1 MAGEG
6 ALETAHRRT
15 APNPGEPRGRAI
27 RGPVLTFTDD
37 PFAAGVE
44 QAMRYEP
51 DGLILI
57 AGGRIR
63 AFGPHEQARHALPPG
78 TPVTDYGAGTLILPG
93 FIDTHVHYPQIQL
106 IGAHAGRLIDWL
118 EQHAFRVEQQFADQ
132 EHARATARVF
142 LTECLRAGT
151 TTAAVYC
158 TVHPESVD
166 AFFEEAERLNL
177 RMIAG
182 KVLMDRH
189 APAAL
194 TDTAQRGLAESRAL
208 IARWHGRGRLLY
220 GVTLRFAP
228 TSTPE
233 QLDAA
238 GTLWRETPGAYLQ
251 SHVSENRDEV
261 AWVQELFP
269 ERAGYLD
276 VYDHHGLLGPRAIY
290 GHGIWLTEDEL
301 RRCHDTGTA
310 IAHCPTANLFLGSG
324 LFKLDAA
331 KRAGRPV
338 RVGLGSDLGAG
349 TSFSPLVTMCEAYKV
364 AQLNGG
370 SLSAPLAFYLA
381 TRGAAHALHLEET
394 IGTIAPG
401 YEADLVVLDLHSTP
415 AIDYRMKRCRDI
427 EEALLIQMTL
437 GDDRAT
443 LATYVAGEP
452 VYARESGGNPG
463 AGSR

>member
-1 MAGEG
+1 VEDTRN
-6 ALETAHRRT
+6 L
-15 APNPGEPRGRAI
+15 AI
-27 RGPVLTFTDD
+27 RGPVLTFTGD
-37 PFAAGVE
+37 PFVAGAERV
-44 QAMRYEP
+44 MRYES
-51 DGLILI
+51 DALILI
-57 AGGRIR
+57 TDGRIR
-63 AFGPHEQARHALPPG
+63 VCAPYDQARRSLPAG
-78 TPVTDYGAGTLILPG
+78 TPVTTYGAGTLILPG

-106 IGAHAGRLIDWL
+106 IGAHGSQLIDWL
-118 EQHAFRVEQQFADQ
+118 EHHAFPVEQQFADK
-132 EHARATARVF
+132 EHARATARVY
-142 LTECLRAGT
+142 LAECLRAGT

-166 AFFEEAERLNL
+166 AFFEEAEQLNL

-182 KVLMDRH
+182 KVLMDRN
-189 APAAL
+189 APAPL
-194 TDTAQRGLAESRAL
+194 TDTAERGLAESRAL

-233 QLDAA
+233 QLEAA
-238 GTLWRETPGAYLQ
+238 GALWRETPGAYLQ

-261 AWVQELFP
+261 AWVQKLFP
-269 ERAGYLD
+269 DRAGYLD
-276 VYDHHGLLGPRAIY
+276 VYDHYGLLGPRAIY
-290 GHGIWLTEDEL
+290 GHGIYLTEDEL

-349 TSFSPLVTMCEAYKV
+349 TSFSPLVTMNEAYKV

-370 SLSAPLAFYLA
+370 SLSAPMAFYLA
-381 TRGAAHALHLEET
+381 TRGAAHALHLEDT

-401 YEADLVVLDLHSTP
+401 CEADLVVLDLHSTP
-415 AIDYRMKRCRDI
+415 AIDYRMKRCNDI
-427 EEALLIQMTL
+427 EEALSIQMTM

-443 LATYVAGEP
+443 LATYAAGEL
-452 VYARESGGNPG
+452 VYSRESGGNH
-463 AGSR
+463 ARESK